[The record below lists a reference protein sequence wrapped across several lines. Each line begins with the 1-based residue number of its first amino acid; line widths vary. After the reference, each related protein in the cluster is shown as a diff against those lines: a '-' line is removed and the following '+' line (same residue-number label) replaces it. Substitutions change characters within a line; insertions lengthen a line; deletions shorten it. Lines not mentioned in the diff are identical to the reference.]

1 MRIQRR
7 QQCFEF
13 KCLKFQKFQ
22 TRKDIKQY
30 IYIYRYIY
38 IYVYICI
45 YKLCVCRYICVC
57 MDIYAFVCHNWLLD
71 GGR

>member
-1 MRIQRR
+1 M
-7 QQCFEF
+7 
-13 KCLKFQKFQ
+13 LKISKISNTQGYK
-22 TRKDIKQY
+22 T
-30 IYIYRYIY
+30 IYIVYIY